1 MKRKLILTESEMVSL
16 IKKIISE
23 QYDTDKLYSRN
34 YVIDRLNNAPLR
46 LRKYIKTLPHI
57 DCVDNKGNKHV
68 CTTIPEVIYVYLTGR
83 Y

>member
-23 QYDTDKLYSRN
+23 QYNPDKLYNRN
-34 YVIDRLNNAPLR
+34 YVIDRLHNGPRELR
-46 LRKYIKTLPHI
+46 RYIKELPHI
-57 DCVDNKGNKHV
+57 DCYDNKGVKHV
-68 CTTIPEVIYVYLTGR
+68 CTKIPEVIYVYLSGK

>member
-23 QYDTDKLYSRN
+23 QYEPDKLYPRW
-34 YVIDRLNNAPLR
+34 YIVDMLNKGPR
-46 LRKYIKTLPHI
+46 ELRKYVKGLSHI
-57 DCVDNKGNKHV
+57 ECYDSNDKKHI
-68 CTTIPEVIYVYLTGR
+68 CTKIPEVIYVYLSGR